1 MIVLS
6 GLLFVVG
13 VLLALP
19 TLSDL
24 ASLVRSVVRRTRARP
39 EARVELP
46 RIVFLVPAHDEE
58 VLIAHTVAS
67 LRAQDYPEERRP
79 IVVIADNCH
88 DRTAEIAAEAGA
100 LVLVRQDL
108 EKRGK
113 PYALQWALGH
123 IPATDYDAVVVVD
136 ADAVVDAGFARA
148 LAAAGPL
155 ENKACQTFNDVRNQG
170 ENALTRMA
178 AVFSEARARF
188 INGLKQRA
196 AINVPLAN
204 GLCLGREV
212 VRRHGWSAFSICED
226 WEMYA
231 LLTLAGERIDNVP
244 GARVSAQEARTL
256 AQSSSQRKR
265 WAAGKITVLA
275 QLGPRLLR
283 SRSISLWQKLDAL
296 AELTAPGPVV
306 HAAMAVLLALVAL
319 VVPGSAILIAL
330 LAVSVVRVMIYA
342 LLGLT
347 RVREPVRAFLAFAY
361 LPFYAVWRLGV
372 QVSALGMVGE
382 KPWVRTGRHAP
393 HTP

>member
-6 GLLFVVG
+6 GLLLLVG
-13 VLLALP
+13 VVLALP

-24 ASLVRSVVRRTRARP
+24 ASLLRSIVRRAGAPPDDRTG
-39 EARVELP
+39 LP
-46 RIVFLVPAHDEE
+46 RILFLVPAHDEE
-58 VLIAHTVAS
+58 ALITHTIAS
-67 LRAQDYPEERRP
+67 LRAQDYPSERRP

-88 DRTAEIAAEAGA
+88 DRTAAVAAAAGA
-100 LVLVRQDL
+100 NVLVRQDL

-113 PYALQWALGH
+113 PYALQWALAR
-123 IPATDYDAVVVVD
+123 IPTTEYDAVVVVD

-178 AVFSEARARF
+178 AVFSAARAHF
-188 INGLKQRA
+188 INGLKHRA

-204 GLCLGREV
+204 GLCLGREL
-212 VRRHGWSAFSICED
+212 VRRHGWNALSICED

-275 QLGPRLLR
+275 QLAPRLLR
-283 SRSISLWQKLDAL
+283 TRSISAWQKLDAL

-306 HAAMAVLLALVAL
+306 HAAIAVLLGLVAL
-319 VVPGSAILIAL
+319 VAPGSAILIAL
-330 LAVSVVRVMIYA
+330 LAVSVVRVMAYA
-342 LLGLT
+342 MLGLT